1 VRGRAPRVKDWR
13 TLMVDRQSFGD
24 LVLAIALV
32 LPTAAI
38 AKSESA
44 APQTVVASSA
54 AIAKAAIVDRTMSER
69 GVSFLG

>member
-1 VRGRAPRVKDWR
+1 
-13 TLMVDRQSFGD
+13 MVDRQSFGD

-32 LPTAAI
+32 LPTAAM

-44 APQTVVASSA
+44 APQAAVAGSP

-69 GVSFLG
+69 GVSLLG

>member
-1 VRGRAPRVKDWR
+1 
-13 TLMVDRQSFGD
+13 MVDRQSFGD

-44 APQTVVASSA
+44 APQTVVASST

>member
-1 VRGRAPRVKDWR
+1 
-13 TLMVDRQSFGD
+13 MFDRQSFGD

-32 LPTAAI
+32 LPTAAM

-44 APQTVVASSA
+44 APQAAVVSSPGSS

-69 GVSFLG
+69 GVSLLG